1 MTSLLTAASEGLEDS
16 EDWLNMDPQGLEE
29 ILKER
34 QAGNSAD
41 RDPNAEEQEEA
52 ERQAAKLTGL
62 ADKFESFLNAEGSMD
77 GALLD
82 E

>member
-1 MTSLLTAASEGLEDS
+1 
-16 EDWLNMDPQGLEE
+16 MDPEKLEE

-34 QAGNSAD
+34 QESGRNTD
-41 RDPNAEEQEEA
+41 NPNAQEQEEA
-52 ERQAAKLTGL
+52 ERQAEKLSGL
-62 ADKFESFLNAEGSMD
+62 AAKFETFINAEGDLD

>member
-1 MTSLLTAASEGLEDS
+1 
-16 EDWLNMDPQGLEE
+16 MDPQGLEE

-34 QAGNSAD
+34 QAGGAD

-52 ERQAAKLTGL
+52 ERQAAKLSGL
-62 ADKFESFLNAEGSMD
+62 ADKFETFLNAEGSMD